1 MTQKIENTIEA
12 TGQAMLAGEQLTG
25 IYRTMVLIRRFEE
38 TVNELYMQGRIPST
52 LHLYIGQEAVA
63 AGVCSVLTREDY
75 VLTTHRPHGHSLAK
89 GVDPKAIMAELFGK
103 ATGTCKG
110 KGGSMHVGDI
120 RVGVFPAIAI
130 VGGNAP
136 IAAGAALAAKMLK
149 NGRVSVSFFG
159 DGATNE
165 GDWHEAMNAAAILDL
180 PVLFVCE
187 NNLYAA
193 STPFKT
199 AFKVEHIADRAC
211 AYGMPGV
218 LVDGNDVLAVRQAAL
233 EATERARRGEGPTL
247 IECVT
252 YRQCGHSR
260 SDPRGYRTREEEAEW
275 KLRDPI
281 TTFRAYLVEQAKIDE
296 ASLRQIEAG
305 VEATIKEAIDFAE
318 ASPLPVPADIYTDVF
333 LDSTPAEALRT
344 SGQATQND
352 LSDIN
357 KGGK

>member
-1 MTQKIENTIEA
+1 MEMNAGKPVNNA
-12 TGQAMLAGEQLTG
+12 TFPPDEGQLVGM
-25 IYRTMVLIRRFEE
+25 YRMMVLIRRFEE

-63 AGVCSVLTREDY
+63 TGICSALNREDY

-120 RVGVFPAIAI
+120 HVGVFPAIAI
-130 VGGNAP
+130 VGGNTP
-136 IAAGAALAAKMLK
+136 IAAGAALAAKMMK

-165 GDWHEAMNAAAILDL
+165 GDWHESMNIAAIWDL
-180 PVLFVCE
+180 PVIYVCE

-193 STPFKT
+193 STPFNK

-233 EATERARRGEGPTL
+233 EAVERARKGEGPTL
-247 IECVT
+247 IECAT

-260 SDPRGYRTREEEAEW
+260 SDPRGYRSREEETEW
-275 KLRDPI
+275 KKLDPI
-281 TTFRAYLVEQAKIDE
+281 VLFRKKMVETYNIQGAVLNQVE
-296 ASLRQIEAG
+296 EE
-305 VEATIKEAIDFAE
+305 VEAQIKEAIDFAE
-318 ASPLPVPADIYTDVF
+318 NSPLPDPADIYTDVF
-333 LDSTPAEALRT
+333 TDSEKVVSEEVPHA
-344 SGQATQND
+344 
-352 LSDIN
+352 
-357 KGGK
+357 